1 MSSKEILSFI
11 EQFETA
17 FDTYSQQMQKNNDAI
32 IQNLSKA
39 WKKMKTVQ
47 AENEKLIEKIRE
59 QNSEITGLRTESE
72 GVEKKL
78 TETKEKKDELSAKI
92 TELTTVLETT
102 TNDMK
107 KPEFELETLISKVN
121 SINEQITTKESEKT
135 TLDQKKVDNE
145 HLEQDMKDDYTKRM
159 ADLDKEV
166 AELRQSSFFTSFI
179 MENSDEEIP
188 EVDVLATI
196 MEKGTS
202 SLDELKKLMDIP
214 PILAT
219 RTIKQMA
226 VKGIINLDENTNEV
240 SLP

>member
-1 MSSKEILSFI
+1 
-11 EQFETA
+11 
-17 FDTYSQQMQKNNDAI
+17 
-32 IQNLSKA
+32 
-39 WKKMKTVQ
+39 
-47 AENEKLIEKIRE
+47 
-59 QNSEITGLRTESE
+59 
-72 GVEKKL
+72 
-78 TETKEKKDELSAKI
+78 
-92 TELTTVLETT
+92 
-102 TNDMK
+102 
-107 KPEFELETLISKVN
+107 
-121 SINEQITTKESEKT
+121 
-135 TLDQKKVDNE
+135 
-145 HLEQDMKDDYTKRM
+145 M

>member
-1 MSSKEILSFI
+1 MSSKEILSLI

-17 FDTYSQQMQKNNDAI
+17 FDTFHQLLNKNSDSI
-32 IQNLSKA
+32 IKDLSNA

-47 AENEKLIEKIRE
+47 AENEKLLEKIRE
-59 QNSEITGLRTESE
+59 QNSEITGLKTESE

-78 TETKEKKDELSAKI
+78 NETKEKKDELSSKI
-92 TELTTVLETT
+92 TELSTALETT
-102 TNDMK
+102 ANDMK

-145 HLEQDMKDDYTKRM
+145 HLEQNMKDDYTKRM
-159 ADLDKEV
+159 AELDKEV
-166 AELRQSSFFTSFI
+166 AELRKSSFFTSFI

-202 SLDELKKLMDIP
+202 SLDALKKLMDIP

-226 VKGIINLDENTNEV
+226 VRGIINLDENTNEV

>member
-17 FDTYSQQMQKNNDAI
+17 FDTYSQQMQKNNDTI

-39 WKKMKTVQ
+39 WKKMKLVQ

-59 QNSEITGLRTESE
+59 QNSEITGLRTEFE

-92 TELTTVLETT
+92 TELTTTLETT
-102 TNDMK
+102 TSDMK
-107 KPEFELETLISKVN
+107 KPEFEFETLISKVN

-145 HLEQDMKDDYTKRM
+145 HLEQNMKDDYTKRM
-159 ADLDKEV
+159 AELDKEV
-166 AELRQSSFFTSFI
+166 AELRKSSFFTSFI

-196 MEKGTS
+196 MEKGKS
-202 SLDELKKLMDIP
+202 GLDELKKLMDIP
-214 PILAT
+214 
-219 RTIKQMA
+219 QF
-226 VKGIINLDENTNEV
+226 
-240 SLP
+240 

>member
-1 MSSKEILSFI
+1 MSSKEILSLI
-11 EQFETA
+11 EQFETS
-17 FDTYSQQMQKNNDAI
+17 FDTYHQLINKHSDGVIKD
-32 IQNLSKA
+32 LSSA
-39 WKKMKTVQ
+39 WKKMKLLQ
-47 AENEKLIEKIRE
+47 AENEKLLEKIRE

-78 TETKEKKDELSAKI
+78 AETKEKRDELTTKI
-92 TELTTVLETT
+92 TELTTALETT
-102 TNDMK
+102 ANDMK

-145 HLEQDMKDDYTKRM
+145 NLEQNMKDDYTKRM
-159 ADLDKEV
+159 ADLEKEV

-196 MEKGTS
+196 MEKGKS
-202 SLDELKKLMDIP
+202 SLDALKKLMDIP